1 MIDLHTHS
9 LFSDGDLL
17 PTELVRRCEVA
28 GYRCLVIADH
38 ADASLLDFTVPRL
51 AKLCKELQG
60 SVSVKVKP
68 GVELTHVRPEHF
80 KRLTAEARR
89 LGAEVVVAHGET
101 LVEPVIPGT
110 NRAAI
115 EAGVDV
121 IGHPG
126 LISMADAR
134 LAAKKGVCLEISGRK
149 GHCFANGHVAS
160 VARATG
166 APLTFGSDSHSPED
180 LVPREFGEKI
190 ALAAGLTPA
199 EVRRLF
205 ERGEAF
211 FK

>member
-28 GYRCLVIADH
+28 GYRCVAITDH

-51 AKLCKELQG
+51 VRLCKELAG
-60 SVSVKVKP
+60 VVKMKVKP

-80 KRLTAEARR
+80 ARLTAEARR
-89 LGAEVVVAHGET
+89 LGAEIVVAHGET

-126 LISMADAR
+126 LISAADAR
-134 LAAKKGVCLEISGRK
+134 LAARRGVCLEISGRK
-149 GHCFANGHVAS
+149 GHSLSNGHVAA
-160 VARATG
+160 VARSVG
-166 APLTFGSDSHSPED
+166 AGLVFGSDAHTPGD
-180 LVPREFGEKI
+180 LVPREMAERI
-190 ALAAGLTPA
+190 AYGAGMNRA

-205 ERGEAF
+205 TRAEAF
-211 FK
+211 FR